1 MSSKERC
8 DEFERQARLN
18 LSGPAL
24 NREIESLRRY
34 LYKHQ
39 DEHLSRFPSI
49 FSAIMAHSLNPSAL
63 QDGKRGSDSI
73 LLGLLDDCLALPE
86 RVITGQQKLKILN
99 KREKELG
106 RNEPISISIHT
117 ISSRQVVDVTL
128 EDNSVTVLDDDGNP
142 LTVSCLN
149 DALLR
154 QLDQS
159 LEMNSDEVYVNIDKD
174 GSVLSRK
181 V

>member
-8 DEFERQARLN
+8 DEFEQQARLN
-18 LSGPAL
+18 LSGTAL

-39 DEHLSRFPSI
+39 EEHLSRFPSI

-63 QDGKRGSDSI
+63 QEGKRGSDSI

-86 RVITGQQKLKILN
+86 RVITGPQKLKILN

-106 RNEPISISIHT
+106 RTEPITTHT
-117 ISSRQVVDVTL
+117 INSRQVVDVTL
-128 EDNSVTVLDDDGNP
+128 EDNSLTVLDDDGN
-142 LTVSCLN
+142 LQTVSCLN
-149 DALLR
+149 DTLLR

-159 LEMNSDEVYVNIDKD
+159 LEMNSDVFVNIDKD
-174 GSVLSRK
+174 GNVLSRK

>member
-174 GSVLSRK
+174 GNVLSRK